1 MKWINLE
8 QMLWPTEGSRLVS
21 HAPALDHRQL
31 GEQALQLAAGLQ
43 QRGIQRLAIYLEDA
57 AELAVALLGAWRA
70 GVEVLLPADL
80 QAQTR
85 QRWNA
90 EVDLWLSE
98 QDQRPAELFAAPLAP
113 ADLDLDA
120 CRLSL
125 CTSGSTGAPKR
136 IDKCLRQLANEVNNL
151 EALWGAELGP
161 ACIIGS
167 VATQHIYGLLFRVLW
182 PLCAG
187 RSFVRRQL
195 PFPEDLQRASR
206 EHPAFAWVASPALL
220 KRMGDNLDWP
230 ALSEVSRVFSSGGE
244 LPPEAA
250 RELQQRL
257 GQWPT
262 EILGS
267 SETGGIAWR
276 QGDSLWQPFAGI
288 HLSQNDEGAL
298 RIESPYLPEGHVEQS
313 ADAVAFDEQGR
324 FRLLGRM
331 DRIVKLEEKR
341 IALPM
346 LEQALAEHPWVEDS
360 RLGMIQERRAFLGA
374 LVQLSAAGLHAL
386 RNQGRRSVTEAL
398 RSHLSQHCEALAL
411 PRRWRLLRQLPY
423 TAQGKLPQATV
434 DALLQAPR
442 PHGPEVLAQEQH
454 DGETHLHLAISG
466 DLVYFNGH
474 FPQTPVLPGVVQVDW
489 AIALGQA
496 LLDRPRRF
504 AGMEV
509 LKFQQLVRPGDQLLL
524 TLRFD
529 TDKGKLYFA
538 YSNAGAPC
546 SSGRILLEAI
556 DA

>member
-151 EALWGAELGP
+151 EALWGAQLGV

-244 LPPEAA
+244 LPAEAA
-250 RELQQRL
+250 RELHQRL

-288 HLSQNDEGAL
+288 ILSQNDDGAL
-298 RIESPYLPEGHVEQS
+298 CIESPYLPAGHIEES
-313 ADAVAFDEQGR
+313 ADAVSFDANGH
-324 FRLLGRM
+324 FRLLGRL

-341 IALPM
+341 IALPS
-346 LEQALAEHPWVEDS
+346 LEQALLQHPWVEDA
-360 RLGMIQERRAFLGA
+360 RLGVIHGNRASIGA
-374 LVQLSAAGLHAL
+374 LLQLSGKGLHDL
-386 RNQGRRSVTEAL
+386 RNQGRRAVTEAL
-398 RSHLSQHCEALAL
+398 RGHLAGHCEALAL

-423 TAQGKLPQATV
+423 TAQGKLPQSLV
-434 DALLQAPR
+434 DTLLMAPR
-442 PHGPEVLAQEQH
+442 PTSPDVIGEKQL
-454 DGETHLHLAISG
+454 DGELHLDLVISG
-466 DLVYFNGH
+466 DLAYFNGH
-474 FPQTPVLPGVVQVDW
+474 FPKTPVLPGVVQVDW
-489 AIALGQA
+489 AIALGQP
-496 LLDRPRRF
+496 LLDQPRRF

-529 TDKGKLYFA
+529 AERGKLYFA
-538 YSNAGAPC
+538 YTCDGAPC
-546 SSGRILLEAI
+546 SSGRILLEA
-556 DA
+556 AQ